1 VIYKVHTLT
10 YCQDLKVEVKLEL
23 SLCLTKYHAMKTYF
37 GSGGIAPRIHLG
49 TRWRFVVRF
58 TPRLL
63 YPQEKSPVTHWI
75 GGWVGLRAVLD
86 AVVKRQ
92 IPSPCRESNTR
103 PQSCSSCSFNVSEKL
118 YGGVSRSFGSES
130 VKKYTLATINTH

>member
-49 TRWRFVVRF
+49 TRWRWVVSF
-58 TPRLL
+58 KPRPL
-63 YPQEKSPVTHWI
+63 YLQGKIPQYPLDTRLGGTQNRSRRGGEEKNV
-75 GGWVGLRAVLD
+75 
-86 AVVKRQ
+86 
-92 IPSPCRESNTR
+92 PS
-103 PQSCSSCSFNVSEKL
+103 
-118 YGGVSRSFGSES
+118 
-130 VKKYTLATINTH
+130 